1 MIKNINSKMTM
12 IILTIFMLASSLLAS
27 LQPTM
32 QAEASQSLAMK
43 VVCMFEDG
51 RTLAKLQATE
61 HFNYLARSKS
71 ALATVDSVESSVA
84 NQLLS
89 VSGYDFVT
97 PNEAILGREIS
108 PSSLPEEVPELNQGP
123 KVSAFDRFGMS
134 GLKWS
139 SYQGEWKYYNVNP
152 CAKQNQVSPTNYGA
166 FYENRVEP
174 KSTHD
179 AVNTSTDPRSIQFN
193 RGLAS
198 STMAA
203 AKDLAANLIFGLAKG
218 VVTLTIVFVGLAFT
232 DITSLMGMTADGSA
246 GFTAS
251 TMFTQIFN
259 SVFTGFVLFTF
270 MFTALYL
277 LYNGLI
283 RRQARMALGTLAR
296 TIGIFIVA
304 VIMST
309 NPAKFVSVP
318 NNVAT
323 YGQALVLSAMSGIYD
338 NDTEHAG
345 LCTTDIGSIYDDVDM
360 DTNKSRTSLTSE
372 FEKVNRNMRSLI
384 GCQMWERLLF
394 RPWVRGQFGAEY
406 EDLHDENLSN
416 INEDWVGNPTVP
428 LGDGQSIDNWALFH
442 LSSQTDAHSQLGAG
456 NFPTKINGVNAD
468 WWRTADALSNY
479 HEEEVPVPNGVGETM
494 VVQVKSEPIKYW
506 QSWVGNNTG
515 ERMGAALIAVLFG
528 IAGSAGPF
536 ILSLYS
542 AMYGFVIT
550 MLMMTSPLFML
561 FGTWGGKGEEIF
573 KGWLSTLINMVFK
586 RIGVSILLILS
597 LALTMNIMDLAYTIG
612 IIKAFILMVL
622 VTYIFIKNRSKL
634 LDMFGSVDLGGAFN
648 PSTQANAFMQTQNR
662 RAKNVGKV
670 GLATA
675 SGAAAGIST
684 GQGAARGARLGAQ
697 SQLKNTL
704 YQSQMGTQIAV
715 QLDHSNSRHSTKTNN
730 CVQCLRRLGE
740 SGIETAYRDEFG
752 NYYCLTCAEDV
763 GVEELYEIEVGEDK
777 YRKQDEFDRAEII
790 SKSIDPAEFRSKKA
804 SRNLSHIKHSEAQK
818 QMKAKIQDGKYEWDN
833 YGVQKMIKDNIE
845 NLRKDTAVFETL
857 RRLPEYDEEG
867 NIFYGRYSRPPATPE
882 PLQEYI
888 DSALINQAWDNGDTE
903 VIERTYKEAWKTWYH
918 ENGSHIDG
926 LTQEDILQFQDE
938 IEKFEPDIGS
948 EQVEKLVKETTT
960 IAKYNNSGIKNE
972 DLFVYSNGKL
982 RLNTRDIN
990 ELDNSDTQETPGLK
1004 NPESSTKVFDKDN
1017 Q

>member
-27 LQPTM
+27 IQPTM

-43 VVCMFEDG
+43 IVCKFEDG
-51 RTLAKLQATE
+51 RTLANLQATDY
-61 HFNYLARSKS
+61 FYYLTRSKS

-84 NQLLS
+84 NKLLS

-97 PNEAILGREIS
+97 PNEAILGREIR

-123 KVSAFDRFGMS
+123 KVSVFDRFGMS

-139 SYQGEWKYYNVNP
+139 SYQGEWKYYNVNA

-174 KSTHD
+174 KSTYD

-203 AKDLAANLIFGLAKG
+203 AKDLVANLIFSLAKG

-283 RRQARMALGTLAR
+283 RRQARMALGTLAK
-296 TIGIFIVA
+296 TIGIFIIA

-309 NPAKFVSVP
+309 NPAKFVSLP

-338 NDTEHAG
+338 NDTEQAG
-345 LCTTDIGSIYDDVDM
+345 LCTTDIGSIYDGVDM
-360 DTNKSRTSLTSE
+360 DVNKSESSLTSE
-372 FEKVNRNMRSLI
+372 FEKVNRNMQSLI

-394 RPWVRGQFGAEY
+394 RPWVRGQFGADY
-406 EDLHDENLSN
+406 EDLHDENLNN
-416 INEDWVGNPTVP
+416 INEDWVGSPTVP
-428 LGDGQSIDNWALFH
+428 LGDGQSINNWALFH
-442 LSSQTDAHSQLGAG
+442 LSAQTDAHSQLGEG

-494 VVQVKSEPIKYW
+494 VEQVKSEPTKYW

-515 ERMGAALIAVLFG
+515 ERMGAAFIAILFG
-528 IAGSAGPF
+528 IAGSAGPLV
-536 ILSLYS
+536 LSMYS

-550 MLMMTSPLFML
+550 LLMMTSPLFML

-622 VTYIFIKNRSKL
+622 ITYIFIKNRRKL

-670 GLATA
+670 GLAAT
-675 SGAAAGIST
+675 SGSVTGMRT
-684 GQGAARGARLGAQ
+684 GQGAARGARIGAQ

-704 YQSQMGTQIAV
+704 YQSQMGTQIAI
-715 QLDHSNSRHSTKTNN
+715 QLDSSNSRHSTKKND
-730 CVQCLRRLGE
+730 CVQCSRELGRLSAE
-740 SGIETAYRDEFG
+740 IAYRDELG

-763 GVEELYEIEVGEDK
+763 GVEELYEIEVGKSET
-777 YRKQDEFDRAEII
+777 REQDEFDRAEDI
-790 SKSIDPAEFRSKKA
+790 SKSIDPSMLRSKNA
-804 SRNLSHIKHSEAQK
+804 SMNLSRLKHSEAQQ

-833 YGVQKMIKDNIE
+833 YGVQKMIKDNIK
-845 NLRKDTAVFETL
+845 NLRKDTLVFENL
-857 RRLPEYDEEG
+857 RKLPEYDEEG
-867 NIFYGRYSRPPATPE
+867 NELYGRYSRPPATPE

-888 DSALINQAWDNGDTE
+888 DSALINQAWDNGNTE

-926 LTQEDILQFQDE
+926 LTQDDILQFQEE

-948 EQVEKLVKETTT
+948 EQAQRLIKNTMSDVD
-960 IAKYNNSGIKNE
+960 YDNSGIENK

-990 ELDNSDTQETPGLK
+990 DSINERLNELDKSARQETP
-1004 NPESSTKVFDKDN
+1004 
-1017 Q
+1017 

>member
-1 MIKNINSKMTM
+1 MVKNINSKMTM
-12 IILTIFMLASSLLAS
+12 TILTIFMLASSLLAS
-27 LQPTM
+27 FQPTM

-43 VVCMFEDG
+43 IVCKFEDG
-51 RTLAKLQATE
+51 RTLANLQATDY
-61 HFNYLARSKS
+61 FYYLTRSKS
-71 ALATVDSVESSVA
+71 ALATVDNVESSVA

-89 VSGYDFVT
+89 VAGYDFVT
-97 PNEAILGREIS
+97 PNEAILGREIR

-139 SYQGEWKYYNVNP
+139 SYQGEWKYYNVNA

-174 KSTHD
+174 KSTYS

-203 AKDLAANLIFGLAKG
+203 AKDLAANLIFSLAKG

-283 RRQARMALGTLAR
+283 RRQARMALGTLVK

-309 NPAKFVSVP
+309 NPAKFVSLP

-323 YGQALVLSAMSGIYD
+323 YGQAIVLSAMSGIYD
-338 NDTEHAG
+338 NDTEQAG
-345 LCTTDIGSIYDDVDM
+345 LCTTDIGSIYDGVDM
-360 DTNKSRTSLTSE
+360 DVNKSESSLTSE
-372 FEKVNRNMRSLI
+372 FEKVNKNMQSLI

-394 RPWVRGQFGAEY
+394 RPWVRGQFGADY
-406 EDLHDENLSN
+406 EDLHDENLNN
-416 INEDWVGNPTVP
+416 INEDWVGSPTVP
-428 LGDGQSIDNWALFH
+428 LGDGQSINNWALFH
-442 LSSQTDAHSQLGAG
+442 LSSQTDAHSQLGEG
-456 NFPTKINGVNAD
+456 NFPTRVNGVNAD
-468 WWRTADALSNY
+468 WWRVADALSNY
-479 HEEEVPVPNGVGETM
+479 HEEETPVPNGVGETM
-494 VVQVKSEPIKYW
+494 VEQVKSEPMEYW

-515 ERMGAALIAVLFG
+515 ERMGAAFIAILFG
-528 IAGSAGPF
+528 IAGSAGPLV
-536 ILSLYS
+536 LSLYS
-542 AMYGFVIT
+542 AMYGFIIT
-550 MLMMTSPLFML
+550 LLMMTSPLFML

-670 GLATA
+670 GLAAA

-684 GQGAARGARLGAQ
+684 GQGAARGARIGAQ

-704 YQSQMGTQIAV
+704 YQSQMGTQVAI
-715 QLDHSNSRHSTKTNN
+715 QLDSSNNRHNPKENH
-730 CVQCLRRLGE
+730 CVQCSRLLGGQRKGVSVAE
-740 SGIETAYRDEFG
+740 IAYRDELG

-763 GVEELYEIEVGEDK
+763 GIEELYEVEVGKSETREK
-777 YRKQDEFDRAEII
+777 DEFDRAEDI
-790 SKSIDPAEFRSKKA
+790 SKSIDPAKFRSKKA
-804 SRNLSHIKHSEAQK
+804 SMNLSHISHGQAQLK
-818 QMKAKIQDGKYEWDN
+818 MEAKIKDGKYEWNN
-833 YGVQKMIKDNIE
+833 YGVQSMIKDNIK
-845 NLRKDTAVFETL
+845 NLRKDTLVFENL
-857 RRLPEYDEEG
+857 RKLPEYDKEG
-867 NIFYGRYSRPPATPE
+867 KDLYGRYSRPPATPE

-948 EQVEKLVKETTT
+948 EEAKSLIKETMSNVE
-960 IAKYNNSGIKNE
+960 YNNSGVKNK

-982 RLNTRDIN
+982 ILDTGRVNESIN
-990 ELDNSDTQETPGLK
+990 EKLDKSAKQETPEL
-1004 NPESSTKVFDKDN
+1004 
-1017 Q
+1017 